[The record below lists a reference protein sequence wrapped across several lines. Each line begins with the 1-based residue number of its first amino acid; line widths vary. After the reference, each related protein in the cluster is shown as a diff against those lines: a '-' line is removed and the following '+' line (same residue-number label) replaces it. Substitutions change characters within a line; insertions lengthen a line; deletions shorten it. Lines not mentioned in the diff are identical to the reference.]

1 MQQRLHHLD
10 AARAVLLLLGIPFHV
25 GTTAT
30 MILSPGFPA
39 WMANPVLGVGLSF
52 IHSFRMSA
60 FFILAGYFSGV
71 VQAPMTAFVIILE
84 MTGNHD
90 NVIALMAAS
99 VLGYG
104 TARLITREPLYH
116 ALSRLFIAD
125 VLRQRRA
132 QSAGAAP

>member
-1 MQQRLHHLD
+1 MPQRLHHLD

-60 FFILAGYFSGV
+60 FFILAGSLGGLV
-71 VQAPMTAFVIILE
+71 ASIWPAWRASRMRILSA
-84 MTGNHD
+84 
-90 NVIALMAAS
+90 IAS
-99 VLGYG
+99 
-104 TARLITREPLYH
+104 E
-116 ALSRLFIAD
+116 
-125 VLRQRRA
+125 
-132 QSAGAAP
+132 